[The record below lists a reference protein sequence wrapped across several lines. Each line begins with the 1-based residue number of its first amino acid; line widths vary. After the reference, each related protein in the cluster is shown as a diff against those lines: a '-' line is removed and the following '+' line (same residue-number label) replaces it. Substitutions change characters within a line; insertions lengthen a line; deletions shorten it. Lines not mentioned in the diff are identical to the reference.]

1 MIFIKIKFDRKHL
14 KLTVKHKHFFDQT
27 QLYSRIVYHSV
38 KNQNV
43 QVLIELKINFN
54 IKLRFIHY

>member
-1 MIFIKIKFDRKHL
+1 MIFIKIKFDRKHFNL
-14 KLTVKHKHFFDQT
+14 SVKNKHFFERK

-43 QVLIELKINFN
+43 QVCTN
-54 IKLRFIHY
+54 